1 MLAVGDTL
9 VEPLAEVDVNPPGL
23 MLMLA
28 APVVA
33 QLNVLLAPAPIL
45 AGFAVNDVI
54 AGLDVAAPT
63 VTATVSVNDPALSDA
78 VSV

>member
-1 MLAVGDTL
+1 VTAGDTL

-33 QLNVLLAPAPIL
+33 QLNVLLAPELML
-45 AGFAVNDVI
+45 AGFAAKELIVGFATTGV
-54 AGLDVAAPT
+54 T
-63 VTATVSVNDPALSDA
+63 VTVAVPVIEPALFVA
-78 VSV
+78 VSA

>member
-1 MLAVGDTL
+1 M
-9 VEPLAEVDVNPPGL
+9 DVNPPGL

-33 QLNVLLAPAPIL
+33 QLKVLLAPAVML
-45 AGFAVNDVI
+45 VGFAVKELIVGF
-54 AGLDVAAPT
+54 ATTGVT
-63 VTATVSVNDPALSDA
+63 VTLAVAVTEPALLVA

>member
-1 MLAVGDTL
+1 MAVGDTL

-33 QLNVLLAPAPIL
+33 QLNVVLAPEPML
-45 AGFAVNDVI
+45 DGFAAKELIVGFATTEV
-54 AGLDVAAPT
+54 T
-63 VTATVSVNDPALSDA
+63 VTVTVPVTEPALFVA
-78 VSV
+78 VIV